1 MVENILHLSDI
12 HIRLL
17 KRHSEYR
24 LVFKKLNSYIDEHIN
39 KSNTICVITGDV
51 VHSKSEMSPELVDL
65 TSEFIDELC
74 NRLPVIIIPGNH
86 DANLNNKN
94 RLDALTPIITLL
106 QNNHN
111 NLHYYK
117 ESKIY
122 EYDNIDFI
130 VRSLLDN
137 QDIKED
143 LNKCR
148 DESIKIILY
157 HGTVQG
163 SKTDLGY
170 TLSNNKINI
179 ASFDGADIALLG
191 DVHLRQKLQD
201 YHVENNIKKPTIAY
215 AGSFLQQ
222 DHGEGYSDHGILLWN
237 IKTRQYE
244 EINMQNDYGY
254 YTIQIKNNKIASDI
268 SDIPNSPRLRVVILD
283 DTSKII
289 AQELIH
295 DLKKKC
301 NIQSVIINE
310 LKNKSNTISLRND
323 SEENKTNK
331 IEEIIGNVKNVS
343 YQNEL
348 FTKYLK
354 QLNPEINT
362 EILNEIYKINE
373 NLNKNIKLV
382 QESNNTRLK
391 FLKFE
396 FSNMFSYGEDNV
408 IDFEKLQGVVGL
420 FGQNKT
426 GKSSVL
432 SAILFC
438 LFDKCERTSK
448 AISVLNFSKDTFHC
462 KLEFLLNQIKYVIER
477 NAIKDKKG
485 KVSVAVDFGYF
496 DADSKYIS
504 LNGDKRDS
512 TNEIIRSYIGS
523 YDNLVLTSMA
533 VQGNDGGLINMTQAK
548 RKDLFSD
555 FIDVRIF
562 DSLLDLSSKE
572 NKNILS
578 ELSLYKNK
586 DYLKDIDNL
595 NINLKAYNEL
605 LDTLNSEYLLL
616 KQDLDIINDNLIAET
631 KNLIKIDNANENIEL
646 LEKNKTKLIS
656 DISNHEI
663 KLNIAKENLIAE
675 NEKIANLNEKLK
687 KYDSKLLAD
696 KKIESENVKRQLD
709 SKLKELNDII
719 QLAKNQKEK
728 IDHLNELEYDEKCP
742 YCMNNVFIKDA
753 LIVKEKFVDTKKI
766 ANTLKVEYDNLENK
780 YSEYNDYLL
789 KLVEYETKST
799 ELSKE
804 EKYVLPSVI
813 NTKKT
818 IEVELQSYKD
828 NLLSI
833 KNRIIKYHENEENI
847 NKNKET
853 QNRINIITGQ
863 KNSKSTEL
871 ELKNKQINKQTI
883 DISIT
888 SQEIK
893 RLQTIIERIKELEI
907 QNTAYSYYIQCVH
920 RQGIPYELIST
931 ILPVFEQ
938 EINDI
943 LHQMIDFE
951 IRAEVDGTDV
961 NFFIDYGDG
970 KKWLIELTS
979 GFERFVSSIAIRVA
993 LLQLSNLPKLTG
1005 FIIDEG
1011 FSASDSDNLSNFPA
1025 LFEYLKQYFD
1035 FILIVTHIDSMKDAA
1050 KEIIEITQ
1058 IDGCSSINNS
1068 N

>member
-1 MVENILHLSDI
+1 
-12 HIRLL
+12 
-17 KRHSEYR
+17 
-24 LVFKKLNSYIDEHIN
+24 
-39 KSNTICVITGDV
+39 
-51 VHSKSEMSPELVDL
+51 MSPELVDL

-74 NRLPVIIIPGNH
+74 KRLPVILIPGNH

-94 RLDALTPIITLL
+94 RLDALTPIIALL
-106 QNNHN
+106 QNSHK

-143 LNKCR
+143 LNNCR
-148 DESIKIILY
+148 DESTKIILY
-157 HGTVQG
+157 HGTVEG

-179 ASFDGADIALLG
+179 ASFNGADIALLG
-191 DVHLRQKLQD
+191 DVHLRQKLQN
-201 YHVENNIKKPTIAY
+201 YHVENGVKMPTIAY
-215 AGSFLQQ
+215 AGSYLQQ
-222 DHGEGYSDHGILLWN
+222 DFGEGYNDHGVLLWN

-244 EINMQNDYGY
+244 EINIQNDYGY
-254 YTIQIKNNKIASDI
+254 YTIQIKNNKIVSDT
-268 SDIPNSPRLRVVILD
+268 SDMPNSPRLRAIILD

-323 SEENKTNK
+323 SEETKTNK

-354 QLNPEINT
+354 QLNPEISAD
-362 EILNEIYKINE
+362 ILNEIYKINE
-373 NLNKNIKLV
+373 KLNKNIKIV
-382 QESNNTRLK
+382 QESSNSRLK

-396 FSNMFSYGEDNV
+396 FSNMFSYGENNV

-462 KLEFLLNQIKYVIER
+462 KLEFLLNQIKYTIER

-485 KVSVAVDFGYF
+485 KVSVAVEFGYY
-496 DADSKYIS
+496 DTDNTYIS

-572 NKNILS
+572 NKNIIS
-578 ELSLYKNK
+578 ELSLHKNK
-586 DYLKDIDNL
+586 DYLKDIDDLNANL
-595 NINLKAYNEL
+595 VEYNKNLTILNTEYEAIKNEL
-605 LDTLNSEYLLL
+605 S
-616 KQDLDIINDNLIAET
+616 IINDDLISET
-631 KNLIKIDNANENIEL
+631 KNLIKIDNENENIDL
-646 LEKNKTKLIS
+646 LEKNKNKLIS

-663 KLNIAKENLIAE
+663 KINIAIENVNLE
-675 NEKIANLNEKLK
+675 NQKITTLNEKLK
-687 KYDSKLLAD
+687 KYDFKLLTD
-696 KKIESENVKRQLD
+696 KKTESDDIKIKLD
-709 SKLKELNDII
+709 AKLKELNNII
-719 QLAKNQKEK
+719 QIAKNQKEK

-742 YCMNNVFIKDA
+742 YCMNNVFVKDA
-753 LIVKEKFVDTKKI
+753 LSTKEEFANTKKI
-766 ANTLKVEYDNLENK
+766 AGTIKSEYDDLETK
-780 YSEYNDYLL
+780 YSEYEQYLTDL
-789 KLVEYETKST
+789 SEYETKFS

-804 EKYVLPSVI
+804 EKYVLPSLI
-813 NTKKT
+813 NAKKT
-818 IEVELQSYKD
+818 TELELQSYKD
-828 NLLSI
+828 NLLII
-833 KNRIIKYHENEENI
+833 KNKIVKFHENEENI

-853 QNRINIITGQ
+853 QRKIEIIKIQ
-863 KNSKSTEL
+863 KDNKTTES
-871 ELKNKQINKQTI
+871 EKKNKEINNQSIT
-883 DISIT
+883 ISIAL
-888 SQEIK
+888 QEIK
-893 RLQTIIERIKELEI
+893 RLEQIIERIKELEI

-920 RQGIPYELIST
+920 RQGIPYELISI

-951 IRAEVDGTDV
+951 IRTEVDGTDV

-1011 FSASDSDNLSNFPA
+1011 FSSSDSDNLSNFPA